1 MPFHAPR
8 VSTRVLVCVVLSVL
22 LASCATSPG
31 GKVKAAPAA
40 PAAPASPAEAVLPG
54 ASPVAASA
62 ISTTSGVSVTS
73 VVPSTTAVAKPV
85 QSAPA
90 APQLQRNAAMPWV
103 QEGPAKPAF
112 AWKTLA
118 DLIGA
123 EKAQLMNTF
132 VTPEVNTFEASNAQ
146 LLQRLK
152 SKWEAAAQGRLTVL
166 HFGDSHVQGGHA
178 AQMVRHK
185 WQSIVGSAG
194 RGMVFPY
201 AIAKTYSQNDYRS
214 SFEGE
219 WVTANSIQ
227 VNPKMPLGVSGFVAR
242 TSSPQAAFTLQ
253 FNQQFE
259 PGAKVLKFFYRT
271 SSAAYRLR
279 MQSGDLLWESAL
291 PGEEGSQGGTQMVE
305 IAVPQLFDTLR
316 FEIANA
322 DVKPEDTFELY
333 GVSIENKTPG
343 VVYHN
348 LGVGGAAYAALRS
361 QAYFESQS
369 KVLAPDLVILDWGT
383 NDLIYKNT
391 VPDQLEATIVETIRK
406 VRAEHPDALIVLTTV
421 QDTYFRKQPITATW
435 EFAQMIRRLAKE
447 NDCLLYDW
455 YRVAGGAD
463 AMRTWY
469 AYGLAQPDHVHLS
482 ATGYAIKGDL
492 LAQAMLNALNWQKNN
507 PDKSSLWSDA
517 QQAEVPRS
525 VSAWLKALKPF
536 QSRPDLIRVSAPG
549 KGKGAAVAAKS
560 ANRKGEKATQAK
572 SKASAKSAQSKTAK
586 SAKSAK
592 STSAA
597 KSKSNNAKKPQ

>member
-1 MPFHAPR
+1 MPFRAPQASPR
-8 VSTRVLVCVVLSVL
+8 ALACVVLSVL
-22 LASCATSPG
+22 LASCATPPSDS
-31 GKVKAAPAA
+31 ARAT
-40 PAAPASPAEAVLPG
+40 PAEAGVPG
-54 ASPVAASA
+54 TGTVAADAMPSMPSMPA
-62 ISTTSGVSVTS
+62 TAGAAATPALSPSVQG
-73 VVPSTTAVAKPV
+73 AKR
-85 QSAPA
+85 APA
-90 APQLQRNAAMPWV
+90 VPQLQRIAATPVM

-112 AWKTLA
+112 AWKTLP

-132 VTPEVNTFEASNAQ
+132 VTPEVNTFEASNSQ

-152 SKWEAAAQGRLTVL
+152 SKWDAAAQGRLTVL

-178 AQMVRHK
+178 AQMTRHK
-185 WQSIVGSAG
+185 WQSMVGSAG

-227 VNPKMPLGVSGFVAR
+227 VYPKMPLGVSGFVAR

-259 PGAKVLKFFYRT
+259 PGVKVLKFFYRA

-279 MQSGDLLWESAL
+279 MQTGDWLWESAL

-316 FEIANA
+316 FEMANA
-322 DVKPEDTFELY
+322 DAKAEDFFELY
-333 GVSIENKTPG
+333 GVSIENTTPG
-343 VVYHN
+343 VIYHN
-348 LGVGGAAYAALRS
+348 LGVGGAAYAALRA

-369 KVLAPDLVILDWGT
+369 KALAPDLVILDWGT

-391 VPDQLEATIVETIRK
+391 VPDLLEATIVESIRK
-406 VRAEHPDALIVLTTV
+406 VRAEHPDALILLTSV

-435 EFAQMIRRLAKE
+435 EFAQLIRRLAKE

-507 PDKSSLWSDA
+507 PEKTSLWTEA
-517 QQAEVPRS
+517 QQAEAPRS
-525 VSAWLKALKPF
+525 VAAWLKALKPF
-536 QSRPDLIRVSAPG
+536 QSRPDLIRAKASG
-549 KGKGAAVAAKS
+549 KGKGGASAAKS
-560 ANRKGEKATQAK
+560 AQRKGAKATQAK
-572 SKASAKSAQSKTAK
+572 TKASAKSAPAK
-586 SAKSAK
+586 SAKPGKATTGAK
-592 STSAA
+592 SQPN
-597 KSKSNNAKKPQ
+597 KAKKPQ

>member
-1 MPFHAPR
+1 MPFHATR
-8 VSTRVLVCVVLSVL
+8 VFTRVLACVALSVR
-22 LASCATSPG
+22 LASGATPHGDS
-31 GKVKAAPAA
+31 VKATQ
-40 PAAPASPAEAVLPG
+40 AEAALPG
-54 ASPVAASA
+54 ANTVAASA
-62 ISTTSGVSVTS
+62 TSANLAETSTL
-73 VVPSTTAVAKPV
+73 AVAKPV
-85 QSAPA
+85 QSSKSAPA
-90 APQLQRNAAMPWV
+90 APQLQLNAAAPFV
-103 QEGPAKPAF
+103 QEVPAKPAF
-112 AWKTLA
+112 AWKTLP

-132 VTPEVNTFEASNAQ
+132 VTSEVNTFEANQ
-146 LLQRLK
+146 VHLLQRLK
-152 SKWEAAAQGRLTVL
+152 SKWDAAAQGRFTVL

-178 AQMVRHK
+178 ALMARHR
-185 WQSIVGSAG
+185 WQAMVGSAG

-227 VNPKMPLGVSGFVAR
+227 VYPKMPLGVSGFVAR
-242 TSSPQAAFTLQ
+242 TSSPQSAFTLQ

-259 PGAKVLKFFYRT
+259 PGDKVLNFFYRA

-279 MQSGDLLWESAL
+279 MQSGDLLLESEL
-291 PGEEGSQGGTQMVE
+291 QGQEGWQGGTQMVE
-305 IAVPQLFDTLR
+305 IAVPQLFDTIR
-316 FEIANA
+316 FEISNSYA
-322 DVKPEDTFELY
+322 KPEDTFELY
-333 GVSIENKTPG
+333 GVSIENKTSG
-343 VVYHN
+343 VIYHN
-348 LGVGGAAYAALRS
+348 LGVGGAAYAALCS

-369 KVLAPDLVILDWGT
+369 KALAPDLVILDWGT

-391 VPDQLEATIVETIRK
+391 VPEQLEATIVETIRK
-406 VRAEHPDALIVLTTV
+406 VRAEHPDALILLTSV

-435 EFAQMIRRLAKE
+435 EFAQLIRRLAKE

-455 YRVAGGAD
+455 YRVAGGSD

-482 ATGYAIKGDL
+482 ATGYAIKGEL

-507 PDKSSLWSDA
+507 PDKTSLWSDA
-517 QQAEVPRS
+517 QQAELPGS

-536 QSRPDLIRVSAPG
+536 QSRPDLIRAKAPA

-560 ANRKGEKATQAK
+560 AHLKGAKATPAK
-572 SKASAKSAQSKTAK
+572 TKATGLLKPSRPIRPNRLQQLSPNPAMPKSRNRGTD
-586 SAKSAK
+586 
-592 STSAA
+592 
-597 KSKSNNAKKPQ
+597 

>member
-1 MPFHAPR
+1 MPFLATL
-8 VSTRVLVCVVLSVL
+8 VFTRVLACVVVSVW
-22 LASCATSPG
+22 LASCATPPG
-31 GKVKAAPAA
+31 DSFKAT
-40 PAAPASPAEAVLPG
+40 PAEAALPG
-54 ASPVAASA
+54 ASTVAAPA
-62 ISTTSGVSVTS
+62 ISATSPATS
-73 VVPSTTAVAKPV
+73 TPAVAKPV
-85 QSAPA
+85 QDSKSAPA
-90 APQLQRNAAMPWV
+90 APRLQRNAATPLV

-112 AWKTLA
+112 AWKTLP

-132 VTPEVNTFEASNAQ
+132 VKSEVNTFEANHVH

-152 SKWEAAAQGRLTVL
+152 SKWDAAAQGRFTVL

-178 AQMVRHK
+178 ALMARHR
-185 WQSIVGSAG
+185 WQAMVGSAG

-227 VNPKMPLGVSGFVAR
+227 VYPKMPLGVSGFVAR
-242 TSSPQAAFTLQ
+242 TSSPQSAFTLQ

-259 PGAKVLKFFYRT
+259 PGAKMLKFLYRAT
-271 SSAAYRLR
+271 SAAYRLR
-279 MQSGDLLWESAL
+279 LQSGDLLWESEL
-291 PGEEGSQGGTQMVE
+291 QGKEGSQGGTQMVE

-316 FEIANA
+316 FEISNA
-322 DVKPEDTFELY
+322 DAKPEDTFELY
-333 GVSIENKTPG
+333 GVSIENSTSG
-343 VVYHN
+343 VIYHN

-361 QAYFESQS
+361 QAFFESQS
-369 KVLAPDLVILDWGT
+369 KALAPDLVILDWGT

-391 VPDQLEATIVETIRK
+391 VPDQLKATIVETIRK
-406 VRAEHPDALIVLTTV
+406 VRAEHPDALILLTSV

-435 EFAQMIRRLAKE
+435 EFAKLIRRLAKE

-455 YRVAGGAD
+455 YRVAGGSD

-482 ATGYAIKGDL
+482 ATGYAIKGEL
-492 LAQAMLNALNWQKNN
+492 LAQAMLNALNGQKNN
-507 PDKSSLWSDA
+507 PDKTSLWSDA
-517 QQAEVPRS
+517 QQAELPGS

-536 QSRPDLIRVSAPG
+536 QSRPDLIRARAHG
-549 KGKGAAVAAKS
+549 KGKGTAVAAKS
-560 ANRKGEKATQAK
+560 ALKAK
-572 SKASAKSAQSKTAK
+572 SKPS
-586 SAKSAK
+586 
-592 STSAA
+592 
-597 KSKSNNAKKPQ
+597 NAKKPK

>member
-8 VSTRVLVCVVLSVL
+8 ASSRVLACLVLSVL
-22 LASCATSPG
+22 LASCATPPG
-31 GKVKAAPAA
+31 DAVKSAPSEVA
-40 PAAPASPAEAVLPG
+40 LPG
-54 ASPVAASA
+54 ASAPATPATPAGLPSSTAAATSA
-62 ISTTSGVSVTS
+62 
-73 VVPSTTAVAKPV
+73 PAKPA
-85 QSAPA
+85 QGAKMAPA
-90 APQLQRNAAMPWV
+90 APQLQRNPTQPLV
-103 QEGPAKPAF
+103 QEGPAKPPF
-112 AWKTLA
+112 AWKTLN

-132 VTPEVNTFEASNAQ
+132 VTPEVNTFEASNVQ

-152 SKWEAAAQGRLTVL
+152 SKWDAAAQGRLTVL

-178 AQMVRHK
+178 AQMARHK
-185 WQSIVGSAG
+185 WQSMVGSAG

-227 VNPKMPLGVSGFVAR
+227 VYPKMPLGVSGFVAR

-259 PGAKVLKFFYRT
+259 PGAKVLKFFYRA

-482 ATGYAIKGDL
+482 ATGYSIKRDL
-492 LAQAMLNALNWQKNN
+492 LAQAILNALNWQKNN

-560 ANRKGEKATQAK
+560 ANRKGEKAMQAK
-572 SKASAKSAQSKTAK
+572 SKASAKSAQSK

-597 KSKSNNAKKPQ
+597 KSKPNNTKKPQ

>member
-8 VSTRVLVCVVLSVL
+8 ASTRALACVALCVL
-22 LASCATSPG
+22 LASCATPPG
-31 GKVKAAPAA
+31 DSVKAT
-40 PAAPASPAEAVLPG
+40 PAEAAVPAAG
-54 ASPVAASA
+54 SVAANAISAVQATSGAASPPALSPSVRAS
-62 ISTTSGVSVTS
+62 
-73 VVPSTTAVAKPV
+73 K
-85 QSAPA
+85 SAPA
-90 APQLQRNAAMPWV
+90 APQLQRNAATPWV

-112 AWKTLA
+112 AWKTLS

-123 EKAQLMNTF
+123 EKAQLMHTF

-152 SKWEAAAQGRLTVL
+152 SKWDAAAQGRLTVL

-178 AQMVRHK
+178 AQMARHK
-185 WQSIVGSAG
+185 WQSMLGSSG

-214 SFEGE
+214 TFEGD

-227 VNPKMPLGVSGFVAR
+227 VYPKMPLGVSGFVAR

-259 PGAKVLKFFYRT
+259 PGAKVLKFFYRA

-279 MQSGDLLWESAL
+279 MQTGDMLWESAL
-291 PGEEGSQGGTQMVE
+291 PGEEGSQGGTQTVE
-305 IAVPQLFDTLR
+305 IAVPQLLDTFR
-316 FEIANA
+316 FEVTNTDA
-322 DVKPEDTFELY
+322 KPEDTFELH
-333 GVSIENKTPG
+333 GVSIENTTPG

-348 LGVGGAAYAALRS
+348 LGVGGAAYAALLS

-406 VRAEHPDALIVLTTV
+406 VRAEHPDALILLTSV

-435 EFAQMIRRLAKE
+435 EFAQLIRRLAKE

-482 ATGYAIKGDL
+482 GTGYAIKGEL

-507 PDKSSLWSDA
+507 PEKTSLWSEA
-517 QQAEVPRS
+517 QPTEAPRS

-536 QSRPDLIRVSAPG
+536 QSRPDLIRVSASG

-560 ANRKGEKATQAK
+560 AQRKGAKATQAK
-572 SKASAKSAQSKTAK
+572 TKATAKSAQAK
-586 SAKSAK
+586 SAKPGKAAP
-592 STSAA
+592 AA
-597 KSKSNNAKKPQ
+597 KSKPNSAKKPQ

>member
-1 MPFHAPR
+1 MSFHAPR
-8 VSTRVLVCVVLSVL
+8 VSTRALVCVVLSVV
-22 LASCATSPG
+22 LASCATPPG
-31 GKVKAAPAA
+31 GKVKAAPAQ
-40 PAAPASPAEAVLPG
+40 AALPDT
-54 ASPVAASA
+54 SKVAASG
-62 ISTTSGVSVTS
+62 ISATSATSSVSATP
-73 VVPSTTAVAKPV
+73 VVPSTPAVAKPV
-85 QSAPA
+85 QGSKSAPA
-90 APQLQRNAAMPWV
+90 APQLQRNAATTLV

-112 AWKTLA
+112 AWKTLP

-132 VTPEVNTFEASNAQ
+132 VTPDVNTFEASNAQ

-152 SKWEAAAQGRLTVL
+152 SKWDAAAQGRLTVL

-178 AQMVRHK
+178 AQMTRHK
-185 WQSIVGSAG
+185 WQSMVGSAG

-214 SFEGE
+214 TFEGE

-227 VNPKMPLGVSGFVAR
+227 VYPKMPLGVSGFVAR

-259 PGAKVLKFFYRT
+259 PGAKVLKFLYRA

-279 MQSGDLLWESAL
+279 MQSGDLLWESEL
-291 PGEEGSQGGTQMVE
+291 QGEEGSQGGTQMVE

-316 FEIANA
+316 FEVSNAEAN
-322 DVKPEDTFELY
+322 PEDFFELY
-333 GVSIENKTPG
+333 GVSIENTTPG
-343 VVYHN
+343 VIYHN

-361 QAYFESQS
+361 QAYFEPQS
-369 KVLAPDLVILDWGT
+369 KALATDLVILDWGT

-406 VRAEHPDALIVLTTV
+406 VRAEHPDALILLTSV

-435 EFAQMIRRLAKE
+435 EFAQLIRRLAKE

-482 ATGYAIKGDL
+482 ATGYAIKGEL
-492 LAQAMLNALNWQKNN
+492 LAQAMLHALNWQKNN
-507 PDKSSLWSDA
+507 PEKTSLWSEA
-517 QQAEVPRS
+517 QQTEVPRS

-536 QSRPDLIRVSAPG
+536 QSRPDLIRVSASGKG

-560 ANRKGEKATQAK
+560 AHRKGAKAMQAK
-572 SKASAKSAQSKTAK
+572 SKASAKSAQAK
-586 SAKSAK
+586 SGKTGKA
-592 STSAA
+592 TPAA
-597 KSKSNNAKKPQ
+597 KSKPNNAKKPQ

>member
-8 VSTRVLVCVVLSVL
+8 ASTRALACVVLSVL
-22 LASCATSPG
+22 LASCATLPG
-31 GKVKAAPAA
+31 DGVKAT
-40 PAAPASPAEAVLPG
+40 PAEAAVLG
-54 ASPVAASA
+54 AGSVAATAMAA
-62 ISTTSGVSVTS
+62 IPATSGAASTPALT
-73 VVPSTTAVAKPV
+73 PSAQGSK
-85 QSAPA
+85 SAPA
-90 APQLQRNAAMPWV
+90 APQLQRIAATPLV

-112 AWKTLA
+112 AWKTLP

-152 SKWEAAAQGRLTVL
+152 SKWDAAAQGRLTVL

-178 AQMVRHK
+178 AQMTRHK
-185 WQSIVGSAG
+185 WQSMVGSAG

-201 AIAKTYSQNDYRS
+201 AMAKTYSQNDYRS
-214 SFEGE
+214 TFEGE

-227 VNPKMPLGVSGFVAR
+227 VYPKMPLGVSGFVAR
-242 TSSPQAAFTLQ
+242 TSSSQAAFTLQ

-259 PGAKVLKFFYRT
+259 PGAKALKFLYRA

-279 MQSGDLLWESAL
+279 MQTGDLLWESAL
-291 PGEEGSQGGTQMVE
+291 SGEEASQGGTQMVE

-316 FEIANA
+316 FEITNGDA
-322 DVKPEDTFELY
+322 KPEDTFELY
-333 GVSIENKTPG
+333 GVSIENTSPG
-343 VVYHN
+343 VIYHN

-369 KVLAPDLVILDWGT
+369 KALAPDLVILDWGT

-406 VRAEHPDALIVLTTV
+406 VRAEHPDALILLTSV

-435 EFAQMIRRLAKE
+435 EFAQLIRRLAKE

-482 ATGYAIKGDL
+482 ATGYAIKGEL
-492 LAQAMLNALNWQKNN
+492 LAQAMLHALNWQKNN
-507 PDKSSLWSDA
+507 PEKTSLWSEA

-536 QSRPDLIRVSAPG
+536 QSRPDLIRASASG

-560 ANRKGEKATQAK
+560 AQRKGAKTTQAK
-572 SKASAKSAQSKTAK
+572 TKASAKSAQAK
-586 SAKSAK
+586 SAKSGKA
-592 STSAA
+592 TPAA

>member
-1 MPFHAPR
+1 MPFQASR
-8 VSTRVLVCVVLSVL
+8 ATLRVLPCVVLCGL
-22 LASCATSPG
+22 LTACATLPG
-31 GKVKAAPAA
+31 VDQA
-40 PAAPASPAEAVLPG
+40 ASPDAALPG
-54 ASPVAASA
+54 AGPTAGAAKGAAPGTASGTASGNSSGTAPPSTSAASVATGVSTPAQGAKAASA
-62 ISTTSGVSVTS
+62 
-73 VVPSTTAVAKPV
+73 
-85 QSAPA
+85 
-90 APQLQRNAAMPWV
+90 APQWQRNPLPLA
-103 QEGPAKPAF
+103 QEGPAKPPF
-112 AWKTLA
+112 AWRTLP

-132 VTPEVNTFEASNAQ
+132 ITPEVNTFEASNVQ

-152 SKWEAAAQGRLTVL
+152 SKWEAAAQGRFTVL
-166 HFGDSHVQGGHA
+166 HFGDSHVQGGFG
-178 AQMVRHK
+178 AQISRHK
-185 WQSIVGSAG
+185 WQSMMGSAG

-214 SFEGE
+214 TFEGE

-242 TSSPQAAFTLQ
+242 TASAQAAFTLQ

-259 PGAKVLKFFYRT
+259 PGAKVLKFLYRT
-271 SSAAYRLR
+271 SSANYRLR
-279 MQSGDLLWESAL
+279 LQSGDVLWESELQSDA
-291 PGEEGSQGGTQMVE
+291 GAMGGTQRVE
-305 IAVPQLFDTLR
+305 IDVPQLSDTLR
-316 FEIANA
+316 FDVVNTEPQA
-322 DVKPEDTFELY
+322 DDAFELY

-343 VVYHN
+343 VLYHN
-348 LGVGGAAYAALRS
+348 LGVGGAAFAALRS

-383 NDLIYKNT
+383 NDLIYKNK
-391 VPDQLEATIVETIRK
+391 VPEQLEATIVETIRK
-406 VRAEHPDALIVLTTV
+406 VRAEHPDALILLTSV
-421 QDTYFRKQPITATW
+421 QDTYFRKQAITATW
-435 EFAQMIRRLAKE
+435 EFAQLIRRLAKE

-507 PDKSSLWSDA
+507 PDKSSLWTDA
-517 QQAEVPRS
+517 QQGELPRS

-536 QSRPDLIRVSAPG
+536 QSRPDLIRVSASA
-549 KGKGAAVAAKS
+549 KGKGAATAAK
-560 ANRKGEKATQAK
+560 AALRKPSKAAQSKA
-572 SKASAKSAQSKTAK
+572 KASAKAANSKTAK
-586 SAKSAK
+586 AKPSSNKTAK
-592 STSAA
+592 PV
-597 KSKSNNAKKPQ
+597 KPQ